1 MTAKLL
7 LLALMFGR
15 LSLLAVGGVNSTIP
29 EIERQTVDVHHWLTA
44 EQFPQLY
51 AISQSAPGPNLLIST
66 VIGAHVAGIPGGI
79 VATLAMMLPAGILVI
94 VVSQLWDRFRERR
107 WRRVLQTALLPI
119 SAGLVLAAGAILAR
133 TADRSVLLA
142 GITLVTAFL
151 IFRTRL
157 HPLWVLAGGAVL
169 GLVFG

>member
-133 TADRSVLLA
+133 SADRSVLLA